1 MPELSEEHRIK
12 AIAILAQIRSEMLAI
27 SGDDRELLHQMRR
40 YIAKRLEFDE
50 RGTPTQRRKLKD
62 LVWKR
67 QRGLCALCKK
77 ELPERGAEL
86 DRFKAIDGY
95 TVENTQLVC
104 HTCHRRVQ
112 EERGFLER
120 TLLR

>member
-1 MPELSEEHRIK
+1 MPKLSAENR
-12 AIAILAQIRSEMLAI
+12 AQIIPILERLREEILSVA
-27 SGDDRELLHQMRR
+27 GDDRELLFQMKR

-62 LVWKR
+62 LKWKK
-67 QRGLCALCKK
+67 QRGLCAVCNG

-95 TVENTQLVC
+95 TMENTQLVC
-104 HTCHRRVQ
+104 HTCHRKVQ
-112 EERGFLER
+112 EERGFV
-120 TLLR
+120 

>member
-1 MPELSEEHRIK
+1 MPPLTTQQRDS
-12 AIAILAQIRSEMLAI
+12 ILPLLEKLRADIRDLA
-27 SGDDRELLHQMRR
+27 GTDEAAVFQMRR

-62 LVWKR
+62 QMWKK
-67 QRGLCALCKK
+67 QRGLCAVCNGD
-77 ELPERGAEL
+77 LPERGAEL

-104 HTCHRRVQ
+104 HVCHRKAQ
-112 EERGFLER
+112 EARGFA
-120 TLLR
+120 